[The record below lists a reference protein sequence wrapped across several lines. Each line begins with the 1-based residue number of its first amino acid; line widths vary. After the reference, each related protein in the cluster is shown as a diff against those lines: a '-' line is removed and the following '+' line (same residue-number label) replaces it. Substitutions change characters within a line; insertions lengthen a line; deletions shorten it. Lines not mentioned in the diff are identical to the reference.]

1 MHLHGAAFISGS
13 VRWGESERRGDGGG
27 LWVESH
33 LTSLILEPRQKS
45 TPCCFALRA
54 HAMPH
59 LFIAHEG
66 THTQQGLP
74 ASNMSR
80 FRVAQSINVLFEIK
94 SYVGM
99 LMCDILVLTRNEKK
113 NEYIFR
119 AKYWPFFTCIAP
131 KYTNNPITTI
141 ELIEILQAASEN
153 NWSFFLL
160 SVKTKHLCITICK
173 YRM

>member
-119 AKYWPFFTCIAP
+119 AKY
-131 KYTNNPITTI
+131 
-141 ELIEILQAASEN
+141 
-153 NWSFFLL
+153 
-160 SVKTKHLCITICK
+160 
-173 YRM
+173 